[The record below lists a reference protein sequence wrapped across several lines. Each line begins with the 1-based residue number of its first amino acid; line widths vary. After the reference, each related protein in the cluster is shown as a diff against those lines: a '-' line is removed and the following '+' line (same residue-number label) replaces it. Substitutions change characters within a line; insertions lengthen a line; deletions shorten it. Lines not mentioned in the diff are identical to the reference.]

1 MYLFHLSTG
10 KAVLPESQIPELGE
24 KVWTKE
30 DLTLMEKDQFREYLN
45 KKDMNNYMGPDGIHP
60 QLLMQLANVIVRPF
74 LTIFASSWRLRGTP
88 EDWKKENVTTASQK
102 GKKEEIENYMT
113 VSLILIP
120 RNLK

>member
-1 MYLFHLSTG
+1 
-10 KAVLPESQIPELGE
+10 
-24 KVWTKE
+24 
-30 DLTLMEKDQFREYLN
+30 
-45 KKDMNNYMGPDGIHP
+45 MNNYIGPDGIHP
-60 QLLMQLANVIVRPF
+60 QLLMQSANVIVRPF
-74 LTIFASSWRLRGTP
+74 LTIFASSWRLRETP

>member
-10 KAVLPESQIPELGE
+10 KAVLPESQIPELGG

-74 LTIFASSWRLRGTP
+74 LTIFASSWRLRGHLRTGR
-88 EDWKKENVTTASQK
+88 KKMLLLHPRRAK
-102 GKKEEIENYMT
+102 RKK
-113 VSLILIP
+113 
-120 RNLK
+120 